1 MSLSSTKLLPTTK
14 TVVEYNNGN
23 CTLCLEDETYNE
35 NGGSGFTIGNSGPIQ
50 GMDVTVTCDLVN
62 EIAPLVRY
70 ISTCTAFRENYGSDL
85 CCIRNLP
92 EEATS
97 APTPATPSGGS
108 YGARKELL
116 GVIVTILAAVV
127 FSG

>member
-1 MSLSSTKLLPTTK
+1 M
-14 TVVEYNNGN
+14 
-23 CTLCLEDETYNE
+23 
-35 NGGSGFTIGNSGPIQ
+35 
-50 GMDVTVTCDLVN
+50 
-62 EIAPLVRY
+62 
-70 ISTCTAFRENYGSDL
+70 

-108 YGARKELL
+108 SYGARKELL
-116 GVIVTILAAVV
+116 GIIVTILAAVV